1 MNRYSHLLFALLLAL
16 WTLTACATL
25 QPPAARFSNT
35 HRDFLQL
42 LRWQDFEGAAQY
54 LEEPYRKEFLRQFRP
69 LDDLRIVDVQAE
81 SVTPGK
87 TENRM
92 VTRTVMQYYLLPS
105 IAVKKFRFRLE
116 WQYLGGDAHH
126 LGTWRIVSAFPAFP

>member
-1 MNRYSHLLFALLLAL
+1 MKRYSHLLSALLLTL
-16 WTLTACATL
+16 WMLTACATL
-25 QPPAARFSNT
+25 QPPAERFSST

-54 LEEPYRKEFLRQFRP
+54 LEKPYRKEFLRQFRP

-81 SVTPGK
+81 SVAPGK

-92 VTRTVMQYYLLPS
+92 VSRTVMQYYLLPS

-116 WQYLGGDAHH
+116 WRYLGGDARH
-126 LGTWRIVSAFPAFP
+126 LGTWRIVSPFPPFP